1 MLASNSPAHIVGN
14 HVLLRL
20 CVPRYPPSALC
31 SLTTINYIGVCD
43 FSPLINELF
52 NDESLPDFVYA
63 VFKVLAG

>member
-1 MLASNSPAHIVGN
+1 
-14 HVLLRL
+14 
-20 CVPRYPPSALC
+20 
-31 SLTTINYIGVCD
+31 LTTINYIGVCD